1 MCYHKNMIA
10 IVDYGMG
17 NLRSVEKG
25 FLKVGVDARIV
36 SDPKSID
43 DAPAVVLP
51 GVGAFRDCMRNL
63 TNANLTD
70 AIVRA
75 IQKGKPFL
83 GICLG
88 LQVLFSESEEFGICK
103 GLDVFRGRV
112 VRFSEGELK
121 VPHMGWNNVRVVRR
135 PPILDGIPDESYFYF
150 VHSFYVAPRDKG
162 IVATTTE
169 YGSEFTSMVWK
180 DNIFAT
186 QFHPEKSQELG
197 LKILKGFGE
206 FVKKA

>member
-1 MCYHKNMIA
+1 MVA

-25 FLKVGVDARIV
+25 FLRVGVDAKIV
-36 SDPKSID
+36 SDTKSID
-43 DAPAVVLP
+43 DANAVVLP
-51 GVGAFRDCMRNL
+51 GVGAFKDCMRNL
-63 TNANLTD
+63 TDANLTG
-70 AIVRA
+70 ALVRA

-121 VPHMGWNNVRVVRR
+121 VPHMGWNNVRIVRR

-150 VHSFYVAPRDKG
+150 VHSFYVAPQDKG